1 MPLRLLRAF
10 LGVTFLYA
18 GAQKLADPG
27 YLNPGAPDFIGTQ
40 LRNFAHGSPLG
51 WLLRIVAVAPLATGL
66 AVALGEIAIG
76 LGTIVGVAPVAFAFA
91 GLGVNLVLFFTA
103 TWHVHPYF
111 LGSDSIYAVAWLA
124 YAIGSVEIG
133 RANAHAA
140 KARRRPRA
148 GRSDVPVGLLERR
161 EVCAHCSSADS
172 PSSPRWSLSPSAPR
186 RSVRSPSRRRTL
198 LPPTLRRAMTR
209 RRARPPR
216 DRARPGT

>member
-1 MPLRLLRAF
+1 M
-10 LGVTFLYA
+10 
-18 GAQKLADPG
+18 
-27 YLNPGAPDFIGTQ
+27 
-40 LRNFAHGSPLG
+40 
-51 WLLRIVAVAPLATGL
+51 APLATGL

-133 RANAHAA
+133 RANARAA

-161 EVCAHCSSADS
+161 EVLRGLLVGGLSVFAAMVAFAVRSSPKRPVALTSQDS
-172 PSSPRWSLSPSAPR
+172 PSADPAASDDP
-186 RSVRSPSRRRTL
+186 SPSRAAARSRRSGHVIAR
-198 LPPTLRRAMTR
+198 LRRVPVGGALAFSDPR
-209 RRARPPR
+209 SGDPSILLRPKR
-216 DRARPGT
+216 